1 MLNLARLFG
10 KSPFAPLQTHMEKV
24 YDCIK
29 KLQEIFDAIV
39 NSDYEKVETMV
50 QVLSKLEHEADLTKN
65 DIRNHLPKSIFL
77 PIDRSQLLD
86 ILAIQD
92 SIADKAEEIGHLL
105 ILKPLEPI
113 EHSFKELKSFF
124 EKNKEAFVEVY
135 NIMKEMDNLL
145 EASFGGMEAQKVK
158 AMIDHTSYKEYESD
172 IMKHKITK
180 TFFEHSEHL
189 KAPSFYLFMKL
200 MDEIGALSHISEK
213 LAMRIRMILDLN

>member
-1 MLNLARLFG
+1 MLSIARLFG

-29 KLQEIFDAIV
+29 KLKQIFEAIV
-39 NSDYEKVETMV
+39 NSKYEKIETLV
-50 QVLSKLEHEADLTKN
+50 QELSKLEHEADLTKN

-77 PIDRSQLLD
+77 PIDRSELLD
-86 ILAIQD
+86 ILSIQD

-105 ILKPLEPI
+105 ILKPI
-113 EHSFKELKSFF
+113 EHSLFELKTFF
-124 EKNKEAFVEVY
+124 EKNEEAFVEVY

-145 EASFGGMEAQKVK
+145 ETSFGGMEAQKVK

-180 TFFEHSEHL
+180 NFFEHADHL
-189 KAPSFYLFMKL
+189 NAPTFYLFMKL
-200 MDEIGALSHISEK
+200 MDEISAISHISEK
-213 LAMRIRMILDLN
+213 LAMRIRLILDLN